1 MLNLLLLRLP
11 QLTLECPLTILE
23 LADDLLELLLRLLMR
38 PGLASQLVLVLLG
51 LRLQR
56 LDLLALRGGP
66 LLQLHHPLVER
77 PHGIVLRLQQES
89 LRVHELSVRCLL
101 MQKVVVPLQ
110 KFVILGDRLVQE
122 QFLPVQDRGRS
133 GGGPRVG
140 YRLLGGCG
148 IK

>member
-38 PGLASQLVLVLLG
+38 PGLSGQLVLVLLG

-77 PHGIVLRLQQES
+77 PHGIVFGLEKEC
-89 LRVHELSVRCLL
+89 LRVHELPIRCLL

-122 QFLPVQDRGRS
+122 QFLPVQDRGRRRHRTWAS
-133 GGGPRVG
+133 GTR
-140 YRLLGGCG
+140 
-148 IK
+148 